1 MKANSIIHKDDV
13 EGERTMSLF
22 EVINLV
28 LFIAVAGYAFY
39 LFGSVVYRRYM
50 YVRLGKP
57 ADFSMDVK
65 KALDEVWI
73 NVFGQKK
80 LLKDT
85 KSGIMHVVMFYGFI
99 VIQFGAIDLFI
110 KGLAPGKHLPVP
122 AYPVF
127 TLIQEI
133 TTFLVLLATLY
144 AYYRRY
150 IEKLPRL
157 KRGLKSGLV
166 IIFLTSL
173 MASILLSAAFEK
185 VWLGHGSSWDT
196 PISSVLASPFL
207 GWMGAE
213 AGQVLFY
220 VFWWIHALVLFSFLV
235 YVPQSKHFHLL
246 VAPLNVFLKRQQPPA
261 KLSLVDFED
270 ESVEEY
276 GVGKIEDFNQKQLI
290 DLYACVECGRCTNV
304 CPAAGTG
311 KLLSPMDLMVKM
323 RDHLTMKGAAITS
336 KTPWVPNFAFA
347 EANQA
352 SLRLAGQG
360 EYPVSLIGDV
370 ITEKELWA
378 CTTCRN
384 CEDACPVMNE
394 HVDKII
400 DMRRYLVMTEG
411 KMNAE
416 ASRTFSNIERQGNP
430 WGINRKDRDKWTAD
444 AEVKVPTVKEEKDF
458 EYLFFVGSMGS
469 FDNRSQ
475 KISRAL
481 VKVLDHAGV
490 KFAILGNKEKNSG
503 DTARRM
509 GNEFLFQQLAADNI
523 ALFEKHQVKKII
535 TIDPHAYNT
544 FKNEYPDLGL
554 TAEVYH
560 HTEVL
565 ADLIK
570 EGRIKPTKEV
580 KERITYHDSCYLG
593 RYNGVFSAPRYIL
606 SQIPGVEVVEMERNR
621 ENGMCCGAGG
631 GMMWME
637 ETEGVRVNVAR
648 TEQALQVNP
657 TVIGSACPYCLTML
671 SDGTKAKEVEDQVK
685 TMDVVEILALSLEF
699 DSEAEVADGVH

>member
-1 MKANSIIHKDDV
+1 
-13 EGERTMSLF
+13 MSLF

-28 LFIAVAGYAFY
+28 LFIAVAGYALY

-80 LLKDT
+80 LLKDV

-699 DSEAEVADGVH
+699 DLEAEVADGVH